1 MTLKFLNL
9 DNSFAMNMARLSQ
22 QAEKAE
28 AEIAAIVAGRERWV
42 AVKQWCDTMNR
53 QTTRQTQSVFTRP
66 AASLPSLAIPPGA
79 SLLPDLNQWI
89 HRIEVLSANSGKRYV
104 ISQHKEKRHWA
115 CDCRGWTTHRS
126 CKHLR
131 ELGLPSNE
139 MPYEVMIA
147 GTATGVFVAETA
159 QVASQTEIPVAAPAG
174 RMVYSLDEV

>member
-9 DNSFAMNMARLSQ
+9 DNSFAIHLSRLQQ

-28 AEIAAIVAGRERWV
+28 AEIAEIVAGRERWV
-42 AVKQWCDTMNR
+42 VVKQWCDTMNR

-66 AASLPSLAIPPGA
+66 AALPSLAVPPGA

-104 ISQHKEKRHWA
+104 IAQHKHKRYWA
-115 CDCRGWTTHRS
+115 CCCRGWITHRS

-147 GTATGVFVAETA
+147 GTATGVFVAETP
-159 QVASQTEIPVAAPAG
+159 QIASQAEIPVAAPAG